1 MLLRRGGVVAVC
13 CCLLQ
18 LCGNADASL
27 AKLVCPQ
34 ADACKW
40 STFASSAGRSLS
52 LRAQELARAP
62 NHQYAELAHQH
73 TRKKD
78 KTRHLLGVR
87 RSVGI
92 RVRVPDHATSVR
104 NRRRVRRPEFLLPL
118 RRTIMRISHCPAIV
132 ARDPSLG
139 VVMVDRA
146 VEGRLRAADAA
157 PGVGTR
163 SRSLR

>member
-78 KTRHLLGVR
+78 KTDAYSGFGGALAYGYGFRITRSAFGIVAVFGGQNSFCHLGV
-87 RSVGI
+87 
-92 RVRVPDHATSVR
+92 P
-104 NRRRVRRPEFLLPL
+104 
-118 RRTIMRISHCPAIV
+118 
-132 ARDPSLG
+132 
-139 VVMVDRA
+139 
-146 VEGRLRAADAA
+146 
-157 PGVGTR
+157 
-163 SRSLR
+163 